1 MRSGHRLIQAVAT
14 MVSLTVGAAHVSA
27 QNFAGG
33 DARWL
38 DDCRNQGESRRRARF
53 CDLRVMRL
61 TGTAEAVSLDGR
73 ENGGVEIQGW
83 DEDSI
88 IVRAMVA
95 ITAATDQMAHD
106 VAGQV
111 RVVTSS
117 GPIHAE
123 GPGDAHDASWSV
135 SYRISV
141 PRHTNLTIQT
151 INGPVSVEKV
161 TGLMDLRAVNGPLDL
176 TEVGGDVHARAQ
188 NGPLTVTLDGP
199 RWDGAGLDAETRNGP
214 VDLML
219 PKAYAAHLETGTA
232 NGPVTIDFPMTVQ
245 GRIDF
250 QHLSTDIGGGGPP
263 VRVVTTNGPL
273 SVRQE

>member
-1 MRSGHRLIQAVAT
+1 MRSGHRLVQVMAAVF
-14 MVSLTVGAAHVSA
+14 SLAVSA
-27 QNFAGG
+27 AGARAQSLVG
-33 DARWL
+33 SDARWL
-38 DDCRNQGESRRRARF
+38 DDCRNQSESRHRARF

-61 TGTAEAVSLDGR
+61 TGTSEAVSLDGR

-83 DEDSI
+83 DGDSI
-88 IVRAMVA
+88 IVRAMVET
-95 ITAATDQMAHD
+95 TASTDQMAHD

-111 RVVTSS
+111 RVVTSP

-123 GPGDAHDASWSV
+123 GPSDAHDASWSV

-188 NGPLTVTLDGP
+188 NGPLTVTLHGA

-214 VDLML
+214 VDLIL
-219 PKAYAAHLETGTA
+219 PKAYAAHLETGTV
-232 NGPVTIDFPMTVQ
+232 NGPVSIDFPMTVQ
-245 GRIDF
+245 GQIDF
-250 QHLSTDIGGGGPP
+250 RRLSTDIGGGGPS